1 MPDGLFDGLHHNLAA
16 TLDLR
21 QRQHELTA
29 SNIANADTPGYH
41 ARVMEFDGLLERMFS
56 TSPELQRTNERHL
69 VGVGDTGAP
78 TITELDP
85 APWSADGNS
94 VVAEREAGRL
104 AENAVLYRSVS
115 TGLSRRLAL
124 LRYAAS
130 DGRG

>member
-56 TSPELQRTNERHL
+56 TSPELQRTDERHL
-69 VGVGDTGAP
+69 TSVGDIGEP
-78 TITELDP
+78 TVTELDP
-85 APWSADGNS
+85 APWAADGNS